1 MAILISH
8 DFLYNV
14 CLALSRCHSVSISLL
29 SAYISLALSRLSPV
43 SVALRLDLFPYH
55 GTPSRFVDVVYV
67 FPSLAVNLFISFIL
81 CPSLSHSLA
90 THTLYRSLSVSLPIS
105 LSLSRFLRVSFSV
118 SVSLSLSLSRYL
130 SLSCTCRSRHV
141 VIGLA
146 VRGCTCASGKPV
158 EPHAIVRTLLH
169 MKFRTA

>member
-118 SVSLSLSLSRYL
+118 SVSLSLSLAISPSRAPAVHDMSSSGWL
-130 SLSCTCRSRHV
+130 SVAAHVPQASLWSHMPSCEHCY
-141 VIGLA
+141 I
-146 VRGCTCASGKPV
+146 
-158 EPHAIVRTLLH
+158 
-169 MKFRTA
+169 

>member
-105 LSLSRFLRVSFSV
+105 LSLSFSPCLV
-118 SVSLSLSLSRYL
+118 FCVGLSLSLSLSL
-130 SLSCTCRSRHV
+130 SLPLVHLPFTTCRHRV
-141 VIGLA
+141 
-146 VRGCTCASGKPV
+146 GCPW
-158 EPHAIVRTLLH
+158 LH
-169 MKFRTA
+169 MCLRQACGATCHRANIATYEV

>member
-105 LSLSRFLRVSFSV
+105 LSLVFSVSRFLCR
-118 SVSLSLSLSRYL
+118 SLSLSLAISPSRAPAVHDMSSSGWL
-130 SLSCTCRSRHV
+130 SVAAHVPQASLWSHMPSCEHCY
-141 VIGLA
+141 I
-146 VRGCTCASGKPV
+146 
-158 EPHAIVRTLLH
+158 
-169 MKFRTA
+169 

>member
-14 CLALSRCHSVSISLL
+14 CIALSRCHSVSISLL

-105 LSLSRFLRVSFSV
+105 LSLSFSPCLV
-118 SVSLSLSLSRYL
+118 FCVGLSLSLSRYL